1 MKRAPMPLAS
11 TVSVRFATRADVP
24 TILDFIRQLAAFER
38 EPDAVK
44 TMEADL
50 LRDGF
55 GARPPRFETLI
66 AEVTGESG
74 PAPVGFAL
82 FFPTYSTWEGRPSLY
97 LEDLFVSES
106 ARRHGVGRALLA
118 KLAAIAVDR
127 GWQRLDLQVLDW
139 NPAREFYARLG
150 LDHLQEWLPYRAAG
164 PALRALAAESDP

>member
-1 MKRAPMPLAS
+1 MKCAPMPSAS

-24 TILDFIRQLAAFER
+24 TILDFIRQLATFER

-44 TMEADL
+44 TTEADL

-55 GARPPRFETLI
+55 GDRPRFETLI
-66 AEVTGESG
+66 AEVAGESG

-82 FFPTYSTWEGRPSLY
+82 FFPTYSTWEGLPSLY

-118 KLAAIAVDR
+118 KLAAIAVER

-150 LDHLQEWLPYRAAG
+150 LDHMREWLPYRVTG

>member
-1 MKRAPMPLAS
+1 MKRAPMPSAS
-11 TVSVRFATRADVP
+11 TVSVRFATQADVP

-38 EPDAVK
+38 EPDTVK
-44 TMEADL
+44 TTEADL

-55 GARPPRFETLI
+55 GARPRFETLI
-66 AEVTGESG
+66 AEVAGESG

-118 KLAAIAVDR
+118 KLAAIAVERD
-127 GWQRLDLQVLDW
+127 WQRLDLQVLDW

-150 LDHLQEWLPYRAAG
+150 LDHLQEWLPYRATG
-164 PALRALAAESDP
+164 RALRALAAESDP

>member
-1 MKRAPMPLAS
+1 MKRAPMPSAS
-11 TVSVRFATRADVP
+11 TVSVRFATQADVP

-44 TMEADL
+44 TTEADL

-55 GARPPRFETLI
+55 GARPRFETLI
-66 AEVTGESG
+66 AEVAGESG

-118 KLAAIAVDR
+118 KLAAIAVER

-150 LDHLQEWLPYRAAG
+150 LDHLQEWLPYRATG
-164 PALRALAAESDP
+164 PTLGALAAESDP

>member
-1 MKRAPMPLAS
+1 MPSAS

-44 TMEADL
+44 TTEADL

-55 GARPPRFETLI
+55 GDRPRFETLI
-66 AEVTGESG
+66 AEVAGESG

-118 KLAAIAVDR
+118 KLAAIAVERD
-127 GWQRLDLQVLDW
+127 WQRLDLQVLDW

-150 LDHLQEWLPYRAAG
+150 LDHMREWLPYRATG

>member
-1 MKRAPMPLAS
+1 MKRAPMPSAS
-11 TVSVRFATRADVP
+11 IVSVRFATRADVP

-44 TMEADL
+44 TTEADL

-55 GARPPRFETLI
+55 GDRPRFETLI
-66 AEVTGESG
+66 AEVAGESG

-82 FFPTYSTWEGRPSLY
+82 FFPTYSTWEGLPSLY

-118 KLAAIAVDR
+118 KLAAIAVER

-150 LDHLQEWLPYRAAG
+150 LDHMREWLPYRVTG

>member
-1 MKRAPMPLAS
+1 MKRAPMPPAS

-44 TMEADL
+44 TTEADL

-55 GARPPRFETLI
+55 GARPRFETLI
-66 AEVTGESG
+66 AEITEESR
-74 PAPVGFAL
+74 PVPVGFAL

-118 KLAAIAVDR
+118 KLAAIAVERD
-127 GWQRLDLQVLDW
+127 WQRLDLQVLDW

-150 LDHLQEWLPYRAAG
+150 LDHMQEWLPYRATG

>member
-1 MKRAPMPLAS
+1 MKHTPMPPAS

-44 TMEADL
+44 TTEADL

-55 GARPPRFETLI
+55 GARPRFETLI
-66 AEVTGESG
+66 AEVAEESG
-74 PAPVGFAL
+74 PVPVGFAL

-106 ARRHGVGRALLA
+106 ARRHGVGRTLLA
-118 KLAAIAVDR
+118 KLAAIVVERD
-127 GWQRLDLQVLDW
+127 WQRLDLQVLDW

-150 LDHLQEWLPYRAAG
+150 LDHMQKWLPYRAAG

>member
-1 MKRAPMPLAS
+1 MKRAPMPSAS

-24 TILDFIRQLAAFER
+24 TILDFIKQLAAFER

-44 TMEADL
+44 TTEADL

-55 GARPPRFETLI
+55 GARPRFETLI
-66 AEVTGESG
+66 AEVAGESG

-97 LEDLFVSES
+97 LEDLFVSDS
-106 ARRHGVGRALLA
+106 ARRHGVGRALLV
-118 KLAAIAVDR
+118 KLAAIAVERD
-127 GWQRLDLQVLDW
+127 WQRLDLQVLDW
-139 NPAREFYARLG
+139 NPAREFYARLE
-150 LDHLQEWLPYRAAG
+150 LDHLQEWLPYRATG

>member
-24 TILDFIRQLAAFER
+24 TILDFIRQLATFER

-44 TMEADL
+44 TTEADL

-55 GARPPRFETLI
+55 GDRPRFETLI
-66 AEVTGESG
+66 AEVAGESG

-82 FFPTYSTWEGRPSLY
+82 FFPTYSTWEGLPSLY

-118 KLAAIAVDR
+118 KLAAIAVER

-150 LDHLQEWLPYRAAG
+150 LDHMREWLPYRVTG

>member
-1 MKRAPMPLAS
+1 MKRAPMPSAS

-24 TILDFIRQLAAFER
+24 TILDFIRRLAAFER

-44 TMEADL
+44 TTEADL

-55 GARPPRFETLI
+55 GARPHFETLI
-66 AEVTGESG
+66 AEVAGESG

-118 KLAAIAVDR
+118 KLAAIAVERD
-127 GWQRLDLQVLDW
+127 WQRLDLQVLDW

-150 LDHLQEWLPYRAAG
+150 LDHTQEWLPYRATG

>member
-1 MKRAPMPLAS
+1 MKHTPMPPVSNL
-11 TVSVRFATRADVP
+11 SVRFATRADVP
-24 TILDFIRQLAAFER
+24 TILDFIKQLAAFER

-44 TMEADL
+44 TTEADL

-55 GARPPRFETLI
+55 GARPRFETLI
-66 AEVTGESG
+66 AEVTEESG
-74 PAPVGFAL
+74 PVSVGFAL

-106 ARRHGVGRALLA
+106 ARRHGVGRTLLA
-118 KLAAIAVDR
+118 KLAAIAVERD
-127 GWQRLDLQVLDW
+127 WQRLDLQVLDW

-150 LDHLQEWLPYRAAG
+150 LDHMQEWLPYRATG

>member
-1 MKRAPMPLAS
+1 MKRAPIPPAS

-44 TMEADL
+44 TTEADL

-55 GARPPRFETLI
+55 GARPRFETLI
-66 AEVTGESG
+66 AEITEESR
-74 PAPVGFAL
+74 PVPVGFAL

-118 KLAAIAVDR
+118 KLAAIAVERD
-127 GWQRLDLQVLDW
+127 WQRLDLQVLDW

-150 LDHLQEWLPYRAAG
+150 LDHMQEWLPYRATG